1 MSQES
6 PDRLRCRSCHGL
18 TKHEMLFKHDVE
30 TTPWDYHEKTSW
42 QVLRCLGCESIRFRT
57 WNEDYELSIKED
69 HEGNPIYLTT
79 ESLYPRSLPSHKPLQ
94 NLRFVPEL
102 IRNAYNQS
110 VTALGEQANILASI
124 GLRACVE
131 AVCNHLKISGSSL
144 DKRIDSLFKAGHV
157 SNTDKRRLHAI
168 RFLGNDA
175 AHEIKEPEERDLLI
189 ALDIVD
195 HLLNSVFILER
206 RARRLESVVEKYEE
220 FMTLVVQMAR
230 AYEEPAEF
238 TLLGL
243 LGRQKRQVTQNLE
256 QYELQLQVEID
267 SAVVEFLSKTR
278 QEQQGQK
285 LVQFYSLLK
294 EKLPAR

>member
-1 MSQES
+1 
-6 PDRLRCRSCHGL
+6 
-18 TKHEMLFKHDVE
+18 MLFKHDVE
-30 TTPWDYHEKTSW
+30 TSPWDYHEKTSW
-42 QVLRCLGCESIRFRT
+42 QILRCLGCESIRFRT
-57 WNEDYELSIKED
+57 WNEDYELSTNED
-69 HEGNPIYLTT
+69 DEGNPIYLTT
-79 ESLYPRSLPSHKPLQ
+79 ESLYSRSLRSHKPLQ
-94 NLRFVPEL
+94 NLNFVPDV
-102 IRNAYNQS
+102 IRNVYNQS
-110 VTALGEQANILASI
+110 ITALGEQANILASI

-175 AHEIKEPEERDLLI
+175 AHEIREPEERDLLI

-206 RARRLESVVEKYEE
+206 RARRLETVIETYEE
-220 FMTLVVQMAR
+220 FMKLVVQMAR
-230 AYEEPAEF
+230 AYEEQADF

-243 LGRQKRQVTQNLE
+243 LGRQKRQVPQNLE
-256 QYELQLQVEID
+256 QYESQLQGEID
-267 SAVVEFLSKTR
+267 NAAIEFISKTR

-285 LVQFYSLLK
+285 LVQFYSLLRD
-294 EKLPAR
+294 KLPAK

>member
-1 MSQES
+1 
-6 PDRLRCRSCHGL
+6 
-18 TKHEMLFKHDVE
+18 MLFKHDFE
-30 TTPWDYHEKTSW
+30 TAPWEYHEKTSW

-57 WNEDYELSIKED
+57 WNEDYELSTSED
-69 HEGNPIYLTT
+69 DEGNPIYLTT
-79 ESLYPRSLPSHKPLQ
+79 ESLYPRSLRSHKPLQ
-94 NLRFVPEL
+94 NLHFVPEV
-102 IRNAYNQS
+102 IRNVYNQS
-110 VTALGEQANILASI
+110 ITALEEQANILASI

-131 AVCNHLKISGSSL
+131 AVCNHLNISGSSL

-175 AHEIKEPEERDLLI
+175 AHEIREPEDRDLLI

-206 RARRLESVVEKYEE
+206 RARRLETVIETYEE
-220 FMTLVVQMAR
+220 FMKLVVQMSR
-230 AYEEPAEF
+230 AYDEPADF

-243 LGRQKRQVTQNLE
+243 LGRQKRQVPQNLE
-256 QYELQLQVEID
+256 QYELQLQAEID
-267 SAVVEFLSKTR
+267 SAGVEFLSKTR

-285 LVQFYSLLK
+285 LVQFYSLIK
-294 EKLPAR
+294 DKLPAK

>member
-6 PDRLRCRSCHGL
+6 PDLLRCRSCHGS
-18 TKHEMLFKHDVE
+18 TRHEMLFKHDFE
-30 TTPWDYHEKTSW
+30 TAPWEYHEKTSW

-57 WNEDYELSIKED
+57 WNEDYELSTSED
-69 HEGNPIYLTT
+69 DEGNPIYLTT
-79 ESLYPRSLPSHKPLQ
+79 ESLYPRSLRSHKPLQ
-94 NLRFVPEL
+94 NLHFVPEV
-102 IRNAYNQS
+102 IRNVYNQS
-110 VTALGEQANILASI
+110 ITALEEQANILASI

-131 AVCNHLKISGSSL
+131 AVCNHLNISGSSL

-175 AHEIKEPEERDLLI
+175 AHEIREPEDRDLLI

-206 RARRLESVVEKYEE
+206 RARRLETVIETYEE
-220 FMTLVVQMAR
+220 FMKLVVQMSR
-230 AYEEPAEF
+230 AYDEPADF

-243 LGRQKRQVTQNLE
+243 LGRQKRQVPQNLE
-256 QYELQLQVEID
+256 QYELQLQAEID
-267 SAVVEFLSKTR
+267 SAGVEFLSKTR

-285 LVQFYSLLK
+285 LVQFYSLIK
-294 EKLPAR
+294 DKLPAK